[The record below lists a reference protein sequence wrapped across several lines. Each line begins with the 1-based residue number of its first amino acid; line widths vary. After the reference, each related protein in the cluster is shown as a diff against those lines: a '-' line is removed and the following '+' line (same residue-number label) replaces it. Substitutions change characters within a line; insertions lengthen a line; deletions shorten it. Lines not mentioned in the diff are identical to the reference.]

1 MIGSR
6 KHYNYQKTIYQRTK
20 RCLIVQNGKGD
31 DRKVIQKMTSDNR
44 RMLQGRKKILVIER
58 IVQKRDE
65 VGFGK

>member
-58 IVQKRDE
+58 IVQESDE

>member
-6 KHYNYQKTIYQRTK
+6 KHYNYQKTIYQRTE

-58 IVQKRDE
+58 IVQERDE

>member
-44 RMLQGRKKILVIER
+44 RMLQRRKKILVIER
-58 IVQKRDE
+58 IVQERDE

>member
-31 DRKVIQKMTSDNR
+31 DRKVIQKTTSDNR

-58 IVQKRDE
+58 IVQERDE

>member
-1 MIGSR
+1 MAQENI
-6 KHYNYQKTIYQRTK
+6 TIYQRTK

-58 IVQKRDE
+58 IVQERDE

>member
-1 MIGSR
+1 MIGSI

-58 IVQKRDE
+58 IVQERDE

>member
-44 RMLQGRKKILVIER
+44 RMLQGRKKILAIER
-58 IVQKRDE
+58 IVQERDE

>member
-58 IVQKRDE
+58 IVQERDE

>member
-58 IVQKRDE
+58 IVQEREE

>member
-44 RMLQGRKKILVIER
+44 RMLQGRKKTLVIER
-58 IVQKRDE
+58 IVQERDE

>member
-31 DRKVIQKMTSDNR
+31 DRKVIQKMTSGNR

-58 IVQKRDE
+58 IVQERDE

>member
-1 MIGSR
+1 MIGSK

-20 RCLIVQNGKGD
+20 LCLIVQNGKGD

-58 IVQKRDE
+58 IVQERDE

>member
-31 DRKVIQKMTSDNR
+31 DRKVIQKMTSDYR

-58 IVQKRDE
+58 IVQERDE

>member
-58 IVQKRDE
+58 IVQERDE
-65 VGFGK
+65 VGFVK

>member
-31 DRKVIQKMTSDNR
+31 DRK
-44 RMLQGRKKILVIER
+44 MLQGRKKILVIER
-58 IVQKRDE
+58 IVQERDE

>member
-44 RMLQGRKKILVIER
+44 RMLQERKKILVIER
-58 IVQKRDE
+58 IVQERDE

>member
-20 RCLIVQNGKGD
+20 RCYGKGD

-58 IVQKRDE
+58 IVQERDE

>member
-31 DRKVIQKMTSDNR
+31 GRKVIQKMTSDNR

-58 IVQKRDE
+58 IVQERDE

>member
-58 IVQKRDE
+58 IVQERDK